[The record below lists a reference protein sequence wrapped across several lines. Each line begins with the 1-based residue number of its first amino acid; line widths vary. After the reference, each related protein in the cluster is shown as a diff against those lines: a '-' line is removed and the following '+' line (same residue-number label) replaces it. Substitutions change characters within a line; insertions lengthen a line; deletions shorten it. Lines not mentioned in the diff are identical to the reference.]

1 MVWLKISSISN
12 LLIGFNMWWT
22 FIYVVLFLLVFIYFF
37 LILSEA
43 FSLRNPS
50 SKYARWW
57 RKNIIQLENYEY
69 DDE

>member
-1 MVWLKISSISN
+1 
-12 LLIGFNMWWT
+12 MWWT